1 MKNELRL
8 SEQLACELTTQ
19 NIHALKEATGSY
31 SLEVQKAYAL
41 GYIDKDLKEL
51 MKEDGKILELFS
63 KITEHTRT
71 DEELNNVMDGLYE
84 LIDVVYRSG
93 FECGNDLN

>member
-19 NIHALKEATGSY
+19 NIHALKEATGNY

-51 MKEDGKILELFS
+51 MKEDGKISELFS

-84 LIDVVYRSG
+84 LVDVVYRSG
-93 FECGNDLN
+93 FECGSDLN